1 MKAALN
7 GVPNCS
13 ILDGWWDEA
22 FDTTNG
28 WAVGQGLVYETQVNQ
43 DIVDADNLYAVL
55 ETEVVP
61 EFYDRGDGVPHGW
74 IKRMKESMKTAFR
87 QYGTHRMVRDYIRD
101 MYLPTLALAAR
112 RNKNKYALAKDV
124 GTWQRRIPGRFST
137 VNIKEI
143 RVEGIHGDVF
153 MLGNTLRISAKVDKG
168 QLLQEEMLVE
178 LIVASPGEDTVLDSV
193 PLKLKHTEG
202 NNLEFRVEYT
212 PTSSG
217 TCRYGIRVIPVHP
230 GLGTKYE
237 TRLIRWS

>member
-1 MKAALN
+1 
-7 GVPNCS
+7 CS
-13 ILDGWWDEA
+13 QW
-22 FDTTNG
+22 
-28 WAVGQGLVYETQVNQ
+28 
-43 DIVDADNLYAVL
+43 
-55 ETEVVP
+55 VP

-74 IKRMKESMKTAFR
+74 IKRMKESMKTAFK
-87 QYGTHRMVRDYIRD
+87 QYGTHRMVRDYISD

-178 LIVASPGEDTVLDSV
+178 LIVASPGEDTVLDCK

-212 PTSSG
+212 PASSG